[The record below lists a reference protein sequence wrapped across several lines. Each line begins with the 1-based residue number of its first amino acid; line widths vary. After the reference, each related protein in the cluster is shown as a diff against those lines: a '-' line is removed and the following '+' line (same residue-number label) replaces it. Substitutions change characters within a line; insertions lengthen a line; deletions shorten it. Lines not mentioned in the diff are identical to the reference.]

1 MNTLRFGFSWLL
13 LPAALIAACG
23 SDDSSGGGS
32 TTCPSDTP
40 IECRGGGSALLGC
53 CPTSHPICAAD
64 GLSCDA
70 AGTGGT
76 GASAGSGGG
85 AGTSGTGG
93 ASGGTGGASG
103 GTGGATGGTGG
114 ASGGTGGASGGTG
127 GASGGTGGATGG
139 TGGASG
145 GTGGA
150 TGGTGGGATCTDQ
163 GFEPNETSGTAT
175 DLGASTDCDGTGKV
189 VFAKLD
195 GNSDVDWY
203 KYKGTDTSCIVDP
216 AVTLDVNAWVCMYFT
231 CPGVSVSCK
240 GTSTSASDG
249 PGPGCCSSTGGTLK
263 ATPSCTGAEDTTVY
277 IRVDLSAKNECV
289 NYSIDYHY

>member
-1 MNTLRFGFSWLL
+1 MKTRSLGLLWLL
-13 LPAALIAACG
+13 LPTALISACG
-23 SDDSSGGGS
+23 SDDSGGGGS
-32 TTCPSDTP
+32 NPCPTDTP
-40 IECRGGGSALLGC
+40 IECRGASSELLGC
-53 CPTSHPICAAD
+53 CPTTHPTCSAD
-64 GLSCDA
+64 GLSCEA
-70 AGTGGT
+70 SGTGGTGGT

-85 AGTSGTGG
+85 AGTSG
-93 ASGGTGGASG
+93 S
-103 GTGGATGGTGG
+103 GGATGGTGG
-114 ASGGTGGASGGTG
+114 ASGGTGGATGGTG

-175 DLGASTDCDGTGKV
+175 DLGSSTDCDGTGKV

-195 GNSDVDWY
+195 GATDVDWY

-216 AVTLDVNAWVCMYFT
+216 AVTLDVNAWLCMYFT
-231 CPGVSVSCK
+231 CPGVTVSCK